1 MSDSIS
7 AIGAKAIAPPISPTP
22 PVSVRIQ
29 PQAEKPQASAAA
41 EAPRPKSS
49 EGATP
54 QAQRLVERTD
64 GAEQN
69 ASAAAEPNGAAA
81 QQAQQDNN
89 IQAPEARQP
98 LAKEDAQKAV
108 ESFMAY
114 VDKLPGEM
122 KFMVDA
128 DTNRQVFKI
137 VNPVTKEVV
146 KQFPPDEFLTMI
158 KRLKELGTPSE
169 DNGIFLD
176 EKS

>member
-1 MSDSIS
+1 
-7 AIGAKAIAPPISPTP
+7 
-22 PVSVRIQ
+22 V
-29 PQAEKPQASAAA
+29 AA
-41 EAPRPKSS
+41 
-49 EGATP
+49 P
-54 QAQRLVERTD
+54 QAQRLGADGTD
-64 GAEQN
+64 GAAQSAN
-69 ASAAAEPNGAAA
+69 AAVEPNGAAA
-81 QQAQQDNN
+81 QAQQDNN
-89 IQAPEARQP
+89 TQAPEARQP

-108 ESFMAY
+108 ESFMSY

-169 DNGIFLD
+169 DNGIFFD